1 MESRGARRV
10 VKGALM
16 AALGLISMQTALAV
30 VRPPP
35 VSPYDDDVAATPEP
49 QVLIMLAGGLGLA
62 GVYVI
67 YRVRKTKHG

>member
-1 MESRGARRV
+1 MCS
-10 VKGALM
+10 KGSGSKAKAVWLAASLLCAL
-16 AALGLISMQTALAV
+16 SPVWAV

-35 VSPYDDDVAATPEP
+35 SSPYDDDVASAPEP

-67 YRVRKTKHG
+67 YRMRRKQQV